1 MLVAYVARP
10 SNARLSEHEHWGP
23 YSYLKIMTWKETGI
37 NARSIHGTLDDLRKL
52 AGLVVA
58 ALEHAKPGDL
68 IALGHTYV
76 GTPSYELV
84 LDVREADFD
93 PASADPELV

>member
-1 MLVAYVARP
+1 
-10 SNARLSEHEHWGP
+10 
-23 YSYLKIMTWKETGI
+23 MTSTKAGI
-37 NARSIHGTLDDLRKL
+37 DADSIHGALDDLRRL

-58 ALEHAKPGDL
+58 ALEHAKPGDV
-68 IALGHTYV
+68 IALGSTYV

-93 PASADPELV
+93 PASADPELA